1 MKEVNND
8 VFATQ
13 ANSPK
18 YTGKPYSELDCQ
30 GFVEQVLKDCN
41 VRKSD
46 GTPYNWRGSNSMWR
60 NALDWKGTIA
70 ECVQTFG
77 NIPLGAWVFIV
88 SNDGGEVERG
98 YYDEQGNAK
107 HVGILCRDPSETKDC
122 VRDSTQSRT
131 RDGVGYRTLDSF
143 THVGLPKMITYIY
156 NDNSSNVTDEVTR
169 QMALDALETLTK
181 YIKGE

>member
-13 ANSPK
+13 ANSTK

-46 GTPYNWRGSNSMWR
+46 GSPYNWRGSNSMWR
-60 NALDWKGTIA
+60 NALLWKGSID
-70 ECVQTFG
+70 ECKRIYGKV
-77 NIPLGAWVFIV
+77 PVGAWCFIV
-88 SNDGGEVERG
+88 KNDGGERERG
-98 YYDEQGNAK
+98 YNDNEGNAT
-107 HVGILCRDPSETKDC
+107 HVGIICYSPDKTENC

-131 RDGVGYRTLDSF
+131 RDGVGYRTLNSF
-143 THVGLPKMITYIY
+143 THIGLPMMITYDF
-156 NDNSSNVTDEVTR
+156 NDNISDVTDTVTK
-169 QMALDALETLTK
+169 QMALEALETLTK
-181 YIKGE
+181 YIKGV